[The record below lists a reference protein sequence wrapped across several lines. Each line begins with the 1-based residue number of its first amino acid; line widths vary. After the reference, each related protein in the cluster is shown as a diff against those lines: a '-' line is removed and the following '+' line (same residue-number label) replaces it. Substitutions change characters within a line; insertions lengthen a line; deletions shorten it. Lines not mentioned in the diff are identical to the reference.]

1 MNIVKEIALRTA
13 DGHWPKSFVI
23 GDEAEERDAT
33 ACEPIADLGRQL
45 ECTRDTIIGE
55 HCEDMLKALGYYS
68 IFLEVLLRFSFVFRA
83 MFVF

>member
-45 ECTRDTIIGE
+45 ECTRDTIIVE
-55 HCEDMLKALGYYS
+55 HCEDRPFAFVGSS
-68 IFLEVLLRFSFVFRA
+68 IFPPRQRA
-83 MFVF
+83 VSKN